1 MERLRSYHLAHLKN
15 VFSKE
20 KAIKDKATK
29 EDVQKRKLEEKRNV
43 LMNKQ
48 QLELVPYASRKFD
61 KFNPKKIKEVFLYV
75 DTLLEEIFSVD
86 RKYVIFCSAIFEEV
100 FKAYNEYNKQKN
112 RNINVK
118 SIHHATQL
126 PGLSNKVS
134 CCILNINYGQK
145 KAVIANTFPRQ
156 DITNA
161 YDKMAAYGE
170 FCYNCLLK
178 P

>member
-1 MERLRSYHLAHLKN
+1 MDL
-15 VFSKE
+15 
-20 KAIKDKATK
+20 
-29 EDVQKRKLEEKRNV
+29 
-43 LMNKQ
+43 
-48 QLELVPYASRKFD
+48 
-61 KFNPKKIKEVFLYV
+61 
-75 DTLLEEIFSVD
+75 LLEEIFSVD
-86 RKYVIFCSAIFEEV
+86 RKYVIFCSAIFEKV
-100 FKAYNEYNKQKN
+100 FKAYNEYNKQQN

-118 SIHHATQL
+118 STNYYTQL
-126 PGLSNKVS
+126 QGLSKKVS
-134 CCILNINYGQK
+134 CCILDINYYGQNK

>member
-1 MERLRSYHLAHLKN
+1 M
-15 VFSKE
+15 
-20 KAIKDKATK
+20 
-29 EDVQKRKLEEKRNV
+29 
-43 LMNKQ
+43 
-48 QLELVPYASRKFD
+48 
-61 KFNPKKIKEVFLYV
+61 
-75 DTLLEEIFSVD
+75 
-86 RKYVIFCSAIFEEV
+86 
-100 FKAYNEYNKQKN
+100 
-112 RNINVK
+112 K

-126 PGLSNKVS
+126 LGLSNKVS
-134 CCILNINYGQK
+134 CCILNINYYGQNK